1 MADLGET
8 SRPDTAHKHKA
19 TSWVA
24 VIVLTL
30 SFVVLGVAFVV
41 QSIPLGVV
49 GGIMLVVGVVLA
61 FVWGLMDDAY

>member
-24 VIVLTL
+24 VILITL
-30 SFVVLGVAFVV
+30 AAAVLGFALVFR
-41 QSIPLGVV
+41 SIPLAVL
-49 GGIMLVVGVVLA
+49 GGLMLVVGGVLA
-61 FVWGLMDDAY
+61 FLFRLMDDAY